1 MISRRKFIKDIS
13 SASLLLW
20 GGSMLNITSAEAEA
34 LSKKSTLRFIVASD
48 GHYGQAG
55 TEFDSFQESL
65 LKHTS
70 GFHSSSALDF
80 CVING
85 DIIHDGKEHLV
96 PSKTFLDKL
105 PVKYYVTKG
114 NHDRVSDEYWKEVWG
129 MPVNHDVVINNN
141 ALLFATTSNEAGDYL
156 SPDLAWMTSVLE
168 KHDKRK
174 NVFIFIHIPQA
185 KWTKNGIET
194 PAFFELIK
202 KHKQYLAVFF
212 FFFFFRGGGGGGG
225 GGGHTFIHVF
235 NRIAEACSHRTGIL
249 QHQRWRIHRHE
260 GHHVAGNGELGRL
273 PADLWPDTFAIGAA
287 AKAASATGGVRSA
300 MMPK

>member
-1 MISRRKFIKDIS
+1 MKISRREFIKDIS

-20 GGSMLNITSAEAEA
+20 GGSVLNITSAEAEA

-65 LKHTS
+65 IKHTS
-70 GFHSSSALDF
+70 AFHSGSPLDF

-85 DIIHDGKEHLV
+85 DIIHDGKDFLV
-96 PSKTFLDKL
+96 PAKAFLDKL

-114 NHDRVSDEYWKEVWG
+114 NHDMVSDEYWNQIWG
-129 MPVNHDVVINNN
+129 MPVNHDVALNNN
-141 ALLFATTSNEAGDYL
+141 GLLFATTSNEKGEYL
-156 SPDLAWMTSVLE
+156 SPDLGWMKTALE
-168 KHDKRK
+168 KHSKRK

-202 KHKQYLAVFF
+202 KHKNVRAVFH
-212 FFFFFRGGGGGGG
+212 
-225 GGGHTFIHVF
+225 GHEHDQDNV
-235 NRIAEACSHRTGIL
+235 
-249 QHQRWRIHRHE
+249 
-260 GHHVAGNGELGRL
+260 
-273 PADLWPDTFAIGAA
+273 
-287 AKAASATGGVRSA
+287 K
-300 MMPK
+300 